1 MRKNVSPEW
10 MGFVTQNS
18 TIRNVQWETLPLSVG
33 EGRLFTPSV
42 SKKGGEEGRHPT
54 SSFGLHILVHRTSTY
69 IYMSKKVRTYSDKH
83 VLTKCVVCSGATR
96 SVKEN
101 SSS

>member
-1 MRKNVSPEW
+1 MHKNVSPEW

-42 SKKGGEEGRHPT
+42 CKKRSEEGRHPT
-54 SSFGLHILVHRTSTY
+54 SSFGLHILAHRTSTY
-69 IYMSKKVRTYSDKH
+69 ICQEK
-83 VLTKCVVCSGATR
+83 
-96 SVKEN
+96 
-101 SSS
+101 